1 MLRIRKHRQK
11 RDVLGFRLP
20 MLTYEEPELDV
31 SEIIVVDPDNT
42 FFMRM
47 GSNAMTSYHILKD
60 HILVID
66 RTLTPVAGSV
76 VVFFYEGDFYTR
88 LYMPETGRLILKG
101 DTKGDD
107 IIIIIEQGNCFTCWG
122 VVTLTL
128 NPVLQPQHR
137 IGRYANVCAC

>member
-1 MLRIRKHRQK
+1 
-11 RDVLGFRLP
+11 

-31 SEIIVVDPDNT
+31 NEIIVMDADNT

-47 GSNAMTSYHILKD
+47 GSNAMVSYHILCD

-66 RTLTPVAGSV
+66 RALKPVAGSI

-88 LYMPETGRLILKG
+88 EYAPESGQLILKA
-101 DTKGDD
+101 DTPADS
-107 IIIIIEQGNCFTCWG
+107 IVIESGNFVCWG

-137 IGRYANVCAC
+137 IGRYARVCAC